1 MWNGGIAPYIFNVGA
16 GGGQLRHR
24 SKTIGSS

>member
-1 MWNGGIAPYIFNVGA
+1 MENGGISPYIFNFGA

-24 SKTIGSS
+24 SKTIGTS